1 MRFQIP
7 QNVPFGA
14 SISLDHLATITGLD
28 EDILARTVR
37 YAITNGLFDEPTPGR
52 IVHTA
57 ATAALA
63 KNKGLHD
70 MAVFNT
76 GFSTRIIDRLAD
88 ALITHQN
95 KSDSSMTTAFNI
107 CHPGYA
113 DLFDYMGKNAEDSQA
128 YFKFLDG
135 RSQLPRYSA
144 ENIVNAWNWASIDR
158 NTVIDVSILILL
170 RSYVDQHPLTGTPL
184 TSRSAVPLAIQVS
197 NSLKHFHNFD
207 WWYKT

>member
-7 QNVPFGA
+7 QKVPLGA
-14 SISLDHLATITGLD
+14 GISLADLATVTGLD
-28 EDILARTVR
+28 EHILTRTIR

-76 GFSTRIIDRLAD
+76 GFSAHIVDRLAD
-88 ALITHQN
+88 ALVAHRN
-95 KSDSSMTTAFNI
+95 KPNGLTTTAFNI
-107 CHPGYA
+107 CHPGYT
-113 DLFDYMGKNAEDSQA
+113 DLFDYMGKNAEVSQA

-144 ENIVNAWNWASIDR
+144 EKIVKAWDWASIDCS
-158 NTVIDVSILILL
+158 TVVDVGILILL
-170 RSYVDQHPLTGTPL
+170 RSYADHHSLTDTQL
-184 TSRSAVPLAIQVS
+184 TSRSAVRLAIQVS
-197 NSLKHFHNFD
+197 NLLRHFLGFD
-207 WWYKT
+207 WWYKI